1 MNINEMLERL
11 NKIEIPKKYSV
22 LSIIYK
28 NYKFLNNDSVLL
40 KYNDKFYIY
49 RNKGSTRMLI
59 DLDDRKVYIGI
70 PAILAHGLNFKFVIL
85 PYSFEFSH
93 KKLNTILSNTTF
105 IEEEAEP
112 IDVVSEFGLLMS
124 DMGRD
129 IVFEYDV
136 TKRVE
141 EIRDKYSRPDSVD
154 VKTKVVN
161 IRGYTKKIDI
171 VTLKYGN
178 EEIKLTHVAR
188 NILGLSNSE
197 LITYS
202 MVCEKLYSSS
212 ACSAAV
218 RRNIFKTLH
227 ELHNYGLIDRQYALT
242 TVKGFAV
249 YRSSTKVENDEN
261 R

>member
-49 RNKGSTRMLI
+49 RNKGSTRILI

-70 PAILAHGLNFKFVIL
+70 PAILASGLNFKFVIL

-93 KKLNTILSNTTF
+93 KKLNTILSNTVF

-136 TKRVE
+136 TKRV
-141 EIRDKYSRPDSVD
+141 
-154 VKTKVVN
+154 
-161 IRGYTKKIDI
+161 
-171 VTLKYGN
+171 
-178 EEIKLTHVAR
+178 R
-188 NILGLSNSE
+188 N
-197 LITYS
+197 T
-202 MVCEKLYSSS
+202 
-212 ACSAAV
+212 
-218 RRNIFKTLH
+218 
-227 ELHNYGLIDRQYALT
+227 
-242 TVKGFAV
+242 
-249 YRSSTKVENDEN
+249 
-261 R
+261 

>member
-11 NKIEIPKKYSV
+11 NKIETPKKYSV
-22 LSIIYK
+22 FSIIYK

-40 KYNDKFYIY
+40 KYDNKFYIY
-49 RNKGSTRMLI
+49 RNKGSARMLI

-70 PAILAHGLNFKFVIL
+70 PAILARGLNFKFVML
-85 PYSFEFSH
+85 PYSFEYSR
-93 KKLNTILSNTTF
+93 KKLNTILLNTTF

-112 IDVVSEFGLLMS
+112 IDVVSEFGLIMH
-124 DMGRD
+124 DMGRGT
-129 IVFEYDV
+129 VFEYDV

-141 EIRDKYSRPDSVD
+141 EIHDKYSRPDSVD

-161 IRGYTKKIDI
+161 IRGHTKEIDI

-178 EEIKLTHVAR
+178 EEIKLTYVAR

-212 ACSAAV
+212 ACSTAV
-218 RRNIFKTLH
+218 RRNIFKTLY
-227 ELHNYGLIDRQYALT
+227 ELRDYGLIDKHYALT

-249 YRSSTKVENDEN
+249 YHSSTKVESNEKS
-261 R
+261 